1 MYNGVSEDFYRYSD
15 NKRIEIRK
23 KYGVENK
30 KVICFAGNVIAIK
43 NPLVLPQIF
52 KNIRDKYNKNE
63 IAFWILGDGRLRPQ
77 LEKECN
83 NNNLNCTFWGNI
95 ISDKM
100 PEMLNCVDI
109 QILPSKNEGLPLI
122 TIEALK
128 CGANVVG
135 SNVGGISEAI
145 GKDNV
150 FNLDSDFVGNI
161 SDRIIYMLENNFKQ
175 PLSGEFDW
183 KITAKKEY
191 SIYQG
196 ILS

>member
-1 MYNGVSEDFYRYSD
+1 
-15 NKRIEIRK
+15 
-23 KYGVENK
+23 
-30 KVICFAGNVIAIK
+30 
-43 NPLVLPQIF
+43 
-52 KNIRDKYNKNE
+52 
-63 IAFWILGDGRLRPQ
+63 
-77 LEKECN
+77 
-83 NNNLNCTFWGNI
+83 
-95 ISDKM
+95 M